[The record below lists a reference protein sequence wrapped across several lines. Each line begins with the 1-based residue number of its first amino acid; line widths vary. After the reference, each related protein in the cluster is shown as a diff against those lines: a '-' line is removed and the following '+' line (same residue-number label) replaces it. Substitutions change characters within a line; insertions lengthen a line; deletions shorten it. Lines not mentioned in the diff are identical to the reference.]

1 MKKQSVLNEQVD
13 RMKILME
20 GPNMVKLK
28 TTSYPN
34 VKFDNDG
41 TQNDEVNDALLQDI
55 QKAAESVGIVATI
68 TTAKTGH
75 PALTINGRP
84 SRHMTGTGVDVAI
97 LDGIGSNYATNG
109 SNGNA
114 KFRMLGNK
122 LKDALVSM
130 GYTWNVEIG
139 NDKAV
144 LWQTNTGGNHFN
156 HLHISNKTGASE
168 DTPSKQNTLSDLLSL
183 FGKGGDSSSKIDF
196 KDTFNK
202 ILQMIFNKP

>member
-28 TTSYPN
+28 STSYPN

-41 TQNDEVNDALLQDI
+41 TQNDEVNQALLQDI
-55 QKAAESVGIVATI
+55 QKAAESVGIIATI

-75 PALTINGRP
+75 SNLTINGVP
-84 SRHMTGTGVDVAI
+84 SRHNFGTAVDVTI
-97 LDGIGSNYATNG
+97 LNGVGAEGATNG
-109 SNGNA
+109 INGNS
-114 KFRMLGNK
+114 KFRELGNK
-122 LKDALVSM
+122 LKNALVSM
-130 GYTWNVEIG
+130 GYTWNTESG

-156 HLHISNKTGASE
+156 HLHISNKTGESE
-168 DTPSKQNTLSDLLSL
+168 FSNKHTKLSDLLSL
-183 FGKGGDSSSKIDF
+183 FGNGGDSSSTGTF
-196 KDTFNK
+196 KDVFNK